1 MVISFFGHRDFCES
15 DAYEKKLLDI
25 LEELVGEDV
34 AEFYLGGYGGFD
46 SFAYRCCTKY
56 KKAHPHV
63 KLIYVTPY
71 LSQNDLKEKYERYDE
86 ILYPEI
92 ENVPPKF
99 AILYRNRYMVER
111 SDFVISYIRYQ
122 SGGAY
127 QAYSYARKK
136 GKRIVELETE
146 LFPELS

>member
-15 DAYEKKLLDI
+15 GAYEKKLLDI
-25 LEELVGEDV
+25 LEDLVGQNV
-34 AEFYLGGYGGFD
+34 AEFYLGGYGEFD
-46 SFAYRCCTKY
+46 SFAYRCCKQY
-56 KKAHPHV
+56 KKTHPHV

-71 LSQNDLKEKYERYDE
+71 LLQNDLKEKSENYDE

-99 AILYRNRYMVER
+99 AILYRNRYMVEK
-111 SDFVISYIRYQ
+111 SDLVISYIQYHR
-122 SGGAY
+122 GGAY

-136 GKRIVELETE
+136 GKRIVALETE
-146 LFPELS
+146 SFSELS